1 MTLRM
6 VNTFAVCISGSKR
19 ILKRQSQMPLNGGR
33 CIMRNVPSGKIHKT
47 GLDILQGAPEVR
59 AHPKMQQE
67 PDPRRLR
74 RTRKTSKTIT
84 LQRLL
89 SKSFMNIDPYPPD
102 MVQIVDK
109 DGKFT
114 PYYLSKTDSKR
125 YPGPS
130 TQWLSNN
137 LKHPAEEYPPARLSN
152 NLKHP
157 ARSIR
162 RRGICSRGRIPLRM
176 PGGRYVVFLCHI
188 LMGICL

>member
-1 MTLRM
+1 M

-19 ILKRQSQMPLNGGR
+19 ILTRQSHMPLNGGR
-33 CIMRNVPSGKIHKT
+33 CIMRNVPSGKIHNT
-47 GLDILQGAPEVR
+47 GLDILQRAPEVR
-59 AHPKMQQE
+59 AYPKMQQK
-67 PDPRRLR
+67 PDSRRLR
-74 RTRKTSKTIT
+74 RRRKTSKTIR

-89 SKSFMNIDPYPPD
+89 SKSFMNINPYPPD

-114 PYYLSKTDSKR
+114 PYYLSENDSKR

-137 LKHPAEEYPPARLSN
+137 LKHPAEEYPAARLSN

-157 ARSIR
+157 ARSIP

-176 PGGRYVVFLCHI
+176 PGGTYVVFLCHI
-188 LMGICL
+188 LLGICL

>member
-1 MTLRM
+1 M
-6 VNTFAVCISGSKR
+6 VNTFAVCISVSKR
-19 ILKRQSQMPLNGGR
+19 ILKRQSHMPLNGGR

-47 GLDILQGAPEVR
+47 GQDILQGAPEVR
-59 AHPKMQQE
+59 AHPRMQQE
-67 PDPRRLR
+67 PDSTRLR
-74 RTRKTSKTIT
+74 RTRKTSKIIT

-114 PYYLSKTDSKR
+114 PYYLSETDSKR

-130 TQWLSNN
+130 TQRLSNN
-137 LKHPAEEYPPARLSN
+137 LKHAAEEYPPARLSN